1 MFYGLHFFP
10 NFNPFTQKTKQ
21 KSFNLLSS
29 VTDMSISRQI
39 SDATIAKN
47 SFLTLPFVCVCV
59 CVGVYN
65 MWKAEKKS

>member
-10 NFNPFTQKTKQ
+10 NFNPFTQETKQ

-47 SFLTLPFVCVCV
+47 SFLTLSFVCVCV
-59 CVGVYN
+59 CVCVCVR
-65 MWKAEKKS
+65 AQSLSHV